1 MAFQPSKGKRHRKN
15 ADGGVSLTS
24 LMDAMTIILLFLL
37 NQFAADG
44 ALVTEAE
51 GLKLPESLN
60 LDKPK
65 KKTTIAVSTQ
75 QLVLDDQFIADAS
88 EFLGPVDP
96 ARGGFMIQKLY
107 DELDAR
113 AQEQIDLGN
122 GPDGEPIFTGE
133 ILIQGDRSLDYTSF
147 LKVVYTASQAGY
159 VKIKL
164 VTVEGD

>member
-1 MAFQPSKGKRHRKN
+1 MAFQPSKGKRHRKA
-15 ADGGVSLTS
+15 ADTGVSLTS

-65 KKTTIAVSTQ
+65 KKTTIIATTQ
-75 QLVLDDQFIADAS
+75 QLVVDDEFIADAS
-88 EFLGPVDP
+88 EFMGPVSP
-96 ARGGFMIQKLY
+96 TSGFMIQKLY
-107 DELDAR
+107 DHLDAR
-113 AQEQIDLGN
+113 AQEQIDLGD
-122 GPDGEPIFTGE
+122 GPDGQPIFSGE
-133 ILIQGDRSLDYTSF
+133 IYIQGDRAMDYTSF
-147 LKVVYTASQAGY
+147 LKVVYTASQAGF

-164 VTVEGD
+164 ITVEGD